1 MKYSIIKYIT
11 VLILIIFCSLFSL
24 RAQEQEYSIP
34 NEAQFEDWGTN
45 LWIGSYNKF
54 RFGENWIWDAQHH
67 YRRGGYDG
75 IPFVG
80 RMAQL
85 YNRHAVTY
93 IFNKSFNATAGG
105 VLRLDWTP
113 RPGDTTIANMIL
125 EPRFWHE
132 YMFIMPYDRF
142 MLYHRIRIEH
152 RWTRPYDFDYEWS
165 FRNRWRYKIYAS
177 IPLNKPKL
185 VPGAWYFV
193 PDVEIIMQS
202 GKPVVDSP
210 LEDLRI
216 YPQVGYIVNPRL
228 KIGGGPMYTTGQRLN
243 PGGFQ
248 WRQRM
253 VLRINAYVSLDFRK
267 FENKIPEI
275 NLTD

>member
-1 MKYSIIKYIT
+1 M
-11 VLILIIFCSLFSL
+11 FSL

-132 YMFIMPYDRF
+132 YMFIMPFERF

-253 VLRINAYVSLDFRK
+253 VLRVNAYVSLDFRK
-267 FENKIPEI
+267 FEKKIPEI